1 MNYDVIKNYVINHNI
16 IKDYII
22 FYLMI
27 FFFYNSLLNIHLS
40 SFLFYYKGVCKRMG
54 WVGIK
59 ARPETRYNAVVER
72 VLSIFSTIATFQKF
86 QKFS

>member
-27 FFFYNSLLNIHLS
+27 FYNSLLNIHLPL
-40 SFLFYYKGVCKRMG
+40 FFFYYKGVCKRMG

-59 ARPETRYNAVVER
+59 ARPETVYNAVVER

>member
-1 MNYDVIKNYVINHNI
+1 
-16 IKDYII
+16 
-22 FYLMI
+22 MI
-27 FFFYNSLLNIHLS
+27 FFYNSLFKYTFILF
-40 SFLFYYKGVCKRMG
+40 SFFYYKGVCKRMG

-59 ARPETRYNAVVER
+59 ARPETPYNAVIER

>member
-1 MNYDVIKNYVINHNI
+1 
-16 IKDYII
+16 
-22 FYLMI
+22 MI
-27 FFFYNSLLNIHLS
+27 FFFITTLSLNIRFT

-59 ARPETRYNAVVER
+59 TRPETRYNAVIER